1 MSRKYYQ
8 KLKKINDEGFT
19 LFSKLNLLNELEA
32 FTNGAKIEDSV
43 IDKLYHAYVDIS
55 PCECIFE
62 FVVEI
67 FAWCQRNNI
76 DFLEVQDY
84 EQMIDEIW
92 G

>member
-32 FTNGAKIEDSV
+32 FTNGAKIDDRV
-43 IDKLYHAYVDIS
+43 IDKLYHAYHDIS

-62 FVVEI
+62 FVLEI
-67 FAWCQRNNI
+67 MNWCHKKGI

-84 EQMIDEIW
+84 EQMLNEIW